1 MNVNGLN
8 RPKNSGILLEGKN
21 SVISTEALIPSQNN
35 SSNLGS
41 DEKRFDTV
49 YYNKL
54 NPQVQRFKY
63 VHHYWVTVS
72 NTDVPTTLFDEASFG
87 SPSFPANSTQLGDV
101 IKVVV
106 WMVIFDFV
114 GTLTLSLSHV
124 RQSNSQKY
132 NMINIPVPSGTHGLC
147 KLEID
152 VHILEGSYEDMAAML
167 CTNQSFPALVRDV
180 KENWDTT
187 STNVLNLE
195 ATFSDLSDQ
204 NVLTA
209 TMSYVTM

>member
-1 MNVNGLN
+1 MNGLN
-8 RPKNSGILLEGKN
+8 RPKKSGILLEGTQ
-21 SVISTEALIPSQNN
+21 SVISTQALIPLHDN

-41 DEKRFDTV
+41 DDKRFETV
-49 YYNKL
+49 FYTKL

-72 NTDVPTTLFDEASFG
+72 NTDVPTTLFDDPSFG
-87 SPSFPANSTQLGDV
+87 SSTFPANSTQLGDV
-101 IKVVV
+101 IKVVA
-106 WMVIFDFV
+106 WIVISDFV

-132 NMINIPVPSGTHGLC
+132 NMIEIPVPSGTHGLC

-152 VHILEGSYEDMAAML
+152 VHILEGNYQDMAAML
-167 CTNQSFPALVRDV
+167 CSNQSFPTLVRDV
-180 KENWDTT
+180 KANWDPT
-187 STNVLNLE
+187 SINILNLE

-209 TMSYVTM
+209 TMSYVTF